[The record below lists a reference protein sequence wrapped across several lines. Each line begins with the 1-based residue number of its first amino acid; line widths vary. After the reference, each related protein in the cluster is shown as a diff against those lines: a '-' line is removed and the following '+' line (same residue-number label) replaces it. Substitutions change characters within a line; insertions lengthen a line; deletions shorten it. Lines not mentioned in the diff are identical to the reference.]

1 MRFGLDIMGGDFA
14 PSATIDGAIS
24 ALSEIGADN
33 EIVLLGSETLIRKEL
48 SQRGVDES
56 RFVIVHCPQDIAMDE
71 KPVRA
76 LSEKPESG
84 IATGLRMLAKG
95 QLDAFASAGNS
106 GAVLA
111 GAVTSI
117 KCIPGVIRPCT
128 CTMVPQEDGT
138 YSLLLDIGTTPD
150 AKADVMVQFAI
161 LGSFYSHYVLGKSE
175 PKVGL
180 LNVGTEDG
188 KGNLQCQTVFPL
200 LKACSHIHFTGNMEP
215 RELFKNR
222 ADVIVADGF
231 VGNIVL
237 KEIETFYR
245 LIQKRG
251 ISDPFFDRLNYEIY
265 GGSPILG
272 VNAPVVLGHGISSP
286 LAIKNMLLQARQMSG
301 QGLIEA
307 LRQLF
312 AAYITEDG
320 NA

>member
-24 ALSEIGADN
+24 ALSEIGAGN

-56 RFVIVHCPQDIAMDE
+56 RFVIVHCLQDIAMDE

-84 IATGLRMLAKG
+84 IATGLRMLANG

>member
-1 MRFGLDIMGGDFA
+1 MGGDFA
-14 PSATIDGAIS
+14 PAATLDGAVS
-24 ALSEIGADN
+24 ALDEIGAGN
-33 EIVLLGSETLIRKEL
+33 VIVLLGPETLIREEL
-48 SQRGVDES
+48 RRRGVGED
-56 RFVIVHCPQDIAMDE
+56 RFEIVHCPETIAMEE
-71 KPVRA
+71 KPLKA
-76 LSEKPESG
+76 LGEKPASG
-84 IATGLRMLAKG
+84 IAAGFRMLAQG

-111 GAVTSI
+111 GSVTSV
-117 KCIPGVIRPCT
+117 KCIPGILRPCT
-128 CTMVPQEDGT
+128 CTMMPQEDGT

-150 AKADVMVQFAI
+150 AKPEVMVQFAI
-161 LGSFYSHYVLGKSE
+161 IGSLYSRYVLGVSE

-200 LKACSHIHFTGNMEP
+200 LKACEHIRFTGNMEP
-215 RELFKNR
+215 RELFKNH

-251 ISDPFFDRLNYEIY
+251 ISDPLFDRLNYEIY

-286 LAIKNMLLQARQMSG
+286 LAIKNMLLQSKRMSE
-301 QGLIEA
+301 QGLIDA
-307 LRQLF
+307 LRRLF
-312 AAYITEDG
+312 AAYTG
-320 NA
+320 R

>member
-1 MRFGLDIMGGDFA
+1 MGGDFA
-14 PSATIDGAIS
+14 PSATMDGAVS
-24 ALSEIGADN
+24 ALDEIGAGN
-33 EIVLLGSETLIRKEL
+33 VIVLLGPETLIREEL
-48 SQRGVDES
+48 RQRGVGED
-56 RFVIVHCPQDIAMDE
+56 RFEIVHCPETIAMEE
-71 KPVRA
+71 KPLKA
-76 LSEKPESG
+76 LGEKPASG
-84 IATGLRMLAKG
+84 IATGFRMLAQG

-111 GAVTSI
+111 GSVTSV
-117 KCIPGVIRPCT
+117 KCIPGILRPCT
-128 CTMVPQEDGT
+128 CTMMPQEDGT

-150 AKADVMVQFAI
+150 AKPEVMVQFAI
-161 LGSFYSHYVLGKSE
+161 IGSLYSRYVLGVSE

-188 KGNLQCQTVFPL
+188 KGNLQCQAVFPL
-200 LKACSHIHFTGNMEP
+200 MKACEHICFTGNMEP

-251 ISDPFFDRLNYEIY
+251 ISDPLFDRLNYEIY

-286 LAIKNMLLQARQMSG
+286 LAIKNMLLQSKRMSE
-301 QGLIEA
+301 QGLIDA
-307 LRQLF
+307 LRRLF
-312 AAYITEDG
+312 AAYIG
-320 NA
+320 R

>member
-1 MRFGLDIMGGDFA
+1 MGGDFA
-14 PSATIDGAIS
+14 PSSTMDGAVS
-24 ALSEIGADN
+24 ALDEIGAGN
-33 EIVLLGSETLIRKEL
+33 VIVLLGPETLIREEL
-48 SQRGVDES
+48 RQRGVGED
-56 RFVIVHCPQDIAMDE
+56 RFEIVHCPETIAMEE
-71 KPVRA
+71 KPLKA
-76 LSEKPESG
+76 LGEKPASG
-84 IATGLRMLAKG
+84 IATGFRMLAQG
-95 QLDAFASAGNS
+95 QLDAFVSAGNS

-111 GAVTSI
+111 GSVTSV
-117 KCIPGVIRPCT
+117 KCIPGILRPCT
-128 CTMVPQEDGT
+128 CTMMPQEDGT

-150 AKADVMVQFAI
+150 AKPEVMVQFAI
-161 LGSFYSHYVLGKSE
+161 IGSLYSRYVLGVSE

-188 KGNLQCQTVFPL
+188 KGNLQCQAVFPL
-200 LKACSHIHFTGNMEP
+200 MKACEHICFTGNMEP

-251 ISDPFFDRLNYEIY
+251 ISDPLFDRLNYEIY

-286 LAIKNMLLQARQMSG
+286 LAIKNMLLQSKRMSE
-301 QGLIEA
+301 QGLIDA
-307 LRQLF
+307 LRRLF
-312 AAYITEDG
+312 AAYIG
-320 NA
+320 R